1 MAKRNNWLL
10 RLLGQQSNSLLTTV
24 TTVIV
29 LLTIL
34 FAFIAWFIHGL
45 SVKVENDNHI
55 TISETQIQSLRDIGE
70 WEFLAINDEELV
82 DTVRHG
88 MFSDDELT
96 RIYYGTLRLGIDM
109 ANVQDGWISV
119 EGDTITAVLPQ
130 VKLLDTNFI
139 DEARTKAFFERGTW
153 SQQARANLY
162 EKARRQML
170 SRCLTDSNMESARQN
185 ASSQFYALLQSMGFK
200 HIKIRF
206 SDNDKRIE

>member
-10 RLLGQQSNSLLTTV
+10 RLLGQQSNSLLTTI

-29 LLTIL
+29 LLTVL

-45 SVKVENDNHI
+45 SVKVENNNHV

-82 DTVRHG
+82 DSVRHG

-109 ANVQDGWISV
+109 GETEDGWISV
-119 EGDTITAVLPQ
+119 EGDTITAILPP
-130 VKLLDTNFI
+130 VKLLDDNFI
-139 DEARTKAFFERGTW
+139 DEARTKAFYGRGTW
-153 SQQARANLY
+153 NQQARAKLY

-170 SRCLTDSNMESARQN
+170 SRCLTPSNMESARQN
-185 ASSQFYALLQSMGFK
+185 ASSQFYSLLQSMGFK

-206 SDNDKRIE
+206 ADQGD

>member
-29 LLTIL
+29 LLTVL

-45 SVKVENDNHI
+45 SVKVENNNHV

-88 MFSDDELT
+88 LFSDDELT

-109 ANVQDGWISV
+109 GETEEGWISV
-119 EGDTITAVLPQ
+119 EGDTITAILPP
-130 VKLLDTNFI
+130 VKLLDEHFI
-139 DEARTKAFFERGTW
+139 DEARTKAFYDKGTW
-153 SQQARANLY
+153 NQKARATLY
-162 EKARRQML
+162 EKARQQML
-170 SRCLTDSNMESARQN
+170 SRCLTPSNMESARQN
-185 ASSQFYALLQSMGFK
+185 ASSQFYNLLQSMGFK

-206 SDNDKRIE
+206 ADQGD

>member
-10 RLLGQQSNSLLTTV
+10 RLLGRQSNSLLTTV

-34 FAFIAWFIHGL
+34 FALVAWFIHGL
-45 SVKVENDNHI
+45 SVRVENDNHV

-82 DTVRHG
+82 DTIRHG
-88 MFSDDELT
+88 LFGDAELT

-109 ANVQDGWISV
+109 GDVQNGWLSV
-119 EGDTITAVLPQ
+119 EGDTITAILPP
-130 VKLLDTNFI
+130 VKLLDDNFI

-153 SQQARANLY
+153 SQQDRHRLY
-162 EKARRQML
+162 EQAQRQML
-170 SRCLTDSNMESARQN
+170 SRCLTHSNMESARQN
-185 ASSQFYALLQSMGFK
+185 AYTQFYNLLKSMGFQN
-200 HIKIRF
+200 IKIRF
-206 SDNDKRIE
+206 SDNNKHQE

>member
-70 WEFLAINDEELV
+70 WEFLALNDEELV

-88 MFSDDELT
+88 VFSDDVLT

-109 ANVQDGWISV
+109 ADVQDGWISV
-119 EGDTITAVLPQ
+119 EGDTITAILPQ

-170 SRCLTDSNMESARQN
+170 SRCLTHSNMESARQN